1 MPILRNAISRN
12 SKARGVIATA
22 RMSRPG
28 ASTAKTSVN
37 WGVDMKS
44 AHSGA
49 TANVASDSTAPIMRF
64 TVTTAP
70 GRSFSS
76 RRRWIRALEK
86 PWSNSSPTTPMYTIA
101 WATMPNGSGPM
112 MRASKTVKIRR
123 DASRPTV
130 EIALHRIPPE
140 RPSPIWEPSA
150 PRRSAVHACR
160 DCILGGFRRSAG
172 HRLVADRRVS
182 YWAHPS
188 IPGRAGNEL

>member
-1 MPILRNAISRN
+1 MTPRTPPTSAEPTSAMPILRNAISRN

-37 WGVDMKS
+37 WGVDIKS

-112 MRASKTVKIRR
+112 MRASSTVKIRR
-123 DASRPTV
+123 VTSRPTV
-130 EIALHRIPPE
+130 EIALHRIPLE
-140 RPSPIWEPSA
+140 SASPIWEPSVLA
-150 PRRSAVHACR
+150 AVPFTSAATAVLA
-160 DCILGGFRRSAG
+160 GSAG
-172 HRLVADRRVS
+172 VPDT
-182 YWAHPS
+182 
-188 IPGRAGNEL
+188 G